1 MNGMG
6 STGCL
11 LLTLVFGLIV
21 FLAQGVLTFLW
32 DFFTSPLLYFFCSSS
47 NCLFPRMS

>member
-6 STGCL
+6 STGCF

-32 DFFTSPLLYFFCSSS
+32 DFFTSPLLYF
-47 NCLFPRMS
+47 LL